1 MLGDY
6 YNLNLG
12 VSFGLPW
19 SCWGGLLGL
28 VKSQISCNFTPAF
41 ALSSW
46 EWIYSFKF
54 NPHRRDM
61 EILCLPDSPFLLLRP
76 EITNNATN
84 PGFVR
89 AHQDWQESLAAHRA
103 ENPGLMLQ
111 SHSESKPSSAET
123 ATAGCSAASIVLK
136 SRMIPLDYFFCLNQ
150 AWGWWTVAAH
160 PYCVSC
166 EC

>member
-28 VKSQISCNFTPAF
+28 VKSQVSCNFTPAF

-54 NPHRRDM
+54 NPHIRGM

-76 EITNNATN
+76 EITKCATN
-84 PGFVR
+84 PKL
-89 AHQDWQESLAAHRA
+89 AHQDWQESLSAQGREPRHYVTVTQKANLHLLRRHCWLLSSRHCTPSRMT
-103 ENPGLMLQ
+103 PGL
-111 SHSESKPSSAET
+111 
-123 ATAGCSAASIVLK
+123 
-136 SRMIPLDYFFCLNQ
+136 FFGLNQ